1 MTDYER
7 HLPPMRQTGFLNHPI
22 GERTWELSTVLTAG
36 CSIVSLASVL
46 IGITWGYA
54 RVSNATDAIPLI
66 QSEARSQHALAETNR
81 QDISNL
87 KIQQTYND
95 AHYAEILIQLSKID
109 GKVDKLNDSKADKQM
124 KGWTR

>member
-7 HLPPMRQTGFLNHPI
+7 HMPPRRVGFLNAPI
-22 GERTWELSTVLTAG
+22 GERTWELSTLLTAG

-46 IGITWGYA
+46 IGVTWGYA
-54 RVSNATDAIPLI
+54 RVSNATDAIPAI
-66 QSEARSQHALAETNR
+66 QADARAQHAISEANR

-95 AHYAEILIQLSKID
+95 AHYAEILMQLSKID
-109 GKVDKLNDSKADKQM
+109 GKVDKLNDSKADKTM

>member
-7 HLPPMRQTGFLNHPI
+7 HLPAVEHTWTI
-22 GERTWELSTVLTAG
+22 GTVLAA
-36 CSIVSLASVL
+36 SMSLVSLLSVL
-46 IGITWGYA
+46 MGMTWGYA
-54 RVSNATDAIPLI
+54 RVSNATDAIPAI
-66 QSEARSQHALAETNR
+66 QADARAQHAVSEVNR

-95 AHYAEILIQLSKID
+95 AHYAEILMQLSKIE

>member
-7 HLPPMRQTGFLNHPI
+7 HMPPTDHHMHLPHVEKTWTI
-22 GERTWELSTVLTAG
+22 GTVLAA
-36 CSIVSLASVL
+36 SLSLVSLLSVL
-46 IGITWGYA
+46 VGIIWGYA
-54 RVSNATDAIPLI
+54 RVTYATDSIPAM
-66 QSEARSQHALAETNR
+66 QAEERAQHAASESNR

-95 AHYAEILIQLSKID
+95 AHYAEILMQLSKID
-109 GKVDKLNDSKADKQM
+109 AKMDKLNDSKADKQI